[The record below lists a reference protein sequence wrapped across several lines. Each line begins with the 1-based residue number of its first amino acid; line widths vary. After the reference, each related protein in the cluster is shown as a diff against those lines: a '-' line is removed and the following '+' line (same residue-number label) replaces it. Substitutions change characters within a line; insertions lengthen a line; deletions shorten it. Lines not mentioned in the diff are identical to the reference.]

1 MFSFFFSREFSQ
13 REMMN
18 VAVCILSPM
27 FESSKCY
34 ENNLEFIK
42 QKQIPIIA
50 IRILPNWKPFGWLRM
65 LNLLFFIFEFLFE
78 F

>member
-1 MFSFFFSREFSQ
+1 MFSFFFFREFSQ

-34 ENNLEFIK
+34 ENDLEFIK